1 MKVTATYFLF
11 QSVEKLAIHK
21 MPSVVYRLEA
31 ETFRG
36 LLLDVSGRK
45 RCKQR
50 SSRSSAN
57 IHGATVRRNLT

>member
-1 MKVTATYFLF
+1 
-11 QSVEKLAIHK
+11 

-45 RCKQR
+45 VCKQR